1 MVRIKKEVYE
11 GIPYFGAKLK
21 NKKDLAGRE
30 LKIGDIVSYTEYNTS
45 NLKIGIVIG
54 ETDTKVKVAKWT
66 YFCPDE
72 YDTNCEFAYTA
83 YTNKEPCNVI
93 ILNTDGLNIE

>member
-1 MVRIKKEVYE
+1 MRYSIGTHTY
-11 GIPYFGAKLK
+11 
-21 NKKDLAGRE
+21 
-30 LKIGDIVSYTEYNTS
+30 IGDINISDPHDMLRCCELYTWNHDDVTS
-45 NLKIGIVIG
+45 NLKIGIVVG

-72 YDTNCEFAYTA
+72 CDTNCEFAYTA

>member
-1 MVRIKKEVYE
+1 M
-11 GIPYFGAKLK
+11 
-21 NKKDLAGRE
+21 
-30 LKIGDIVSYTEYNTS
+30 KIGDIVSYTEYNTS

-54 ETDTKVKVAKWT
+54 ETDTKVKVIKCI
-66 YFCPDE
+66 YFSPDQYDIDYE
-72 YDTNCEFAYTA
+72 YAYTA